1 MAPLV
6 TRLVLAMARPA
17 RLLEC
22 LEFDPER
29 FYRLL
34 EAAEGHARQSQVR
47 DYTVTLLHI
56 LLHCYT
62 FTHVVTLFTHLRYF
76 MVLLL
81 QNYT

>member
-6 TRLVLAMARPA
+6 TRLTLAMARPA

-34 EAAEGHARQSQVR
+34 EAAEGHARHLQVS
-47 DYTVTLLHI
+47 YTITYNGYL
-56 LLHCYT
+56 
-62 FTHVVTLFTHLRYF
+62 
-76 MVLLL
+76 
-81 QNYT
+81 